1 MGDVLSRRFATEVAA
16 GERRVLE
23 TEVEADATVE
33 QVDVRFYPGSRLELE
48 LRPFVETKRGNQID
62 LIDTVGRDVVVGDND
77 FFQFDVVE
85 QAEEGATL
93 AVEAVNQDPENSYN
107 FAVDVRVDR
116 TAGLSRAITEV
127 F

>member
-16 GERRVLE
+16 GERQVLE

-48 LRPFVETKRGNQID
+48 LRPFIRTKRGNQID

-93 AVEAVNQDPENSYN
+93 AVEAVNNDPSNSYN
-107 FAVDVRVDR
+107 FAVDIRVDR